1 MYWLLLAN
9 LFERHKVWQKFQ
21 KLSLKTLHFFY
32 FIFFLRHSSKEATR
46 ERNSSSAR
54 TLPHP
59 HSSLPTVHSSM
70 QTNNKA
76 TKRKSKEQSNAKMKK
91 KGRKR
96 KALFVVKLFQFLM
109 SDDQHVDV
117 VSWYKDSSFVIWDRD
132 LFEATVLPLLFSH
145 NKYASFERQVNFY
158 NFAKMSIHEEFPTT
172 QRIGKKDPI
181 KYKHRMFYKGASL
194 EQVQSIKRST
204 SPHQIQE
211 LQATIESV
219 NEQIA
224 LIIENKR
231 IVREKIAKARQVLL
245 TLPLPATATT
255 VNDTNEIPATTVND
269 TNDIVVEA
277 ATGNDEPAN
286 VAVRVAPEE
295 TNTQHRVPASGISF
309 EFEMQEPNGMSFFG
323 VPIDG
328 MALNS
333 VFDTTI

>member
-1 MYWLLLAN
+1 MPT
-9 LFERHKVWQKFQ
+9 V
-21 KLSLKTLHFFY
+21 LSLK
-32 FIFFLRHSSKEATR
+32 K
-46 ERNSSSAR
+46 
-54 TLPHP
+54 
-59 HSSLPTVHSSM
+59 
-70 QTNNKA
+70 TNNKA
-76 TKRKSKEQSNAKMKK
+76 TKRKNKELSTTKGMKIKETTKK
-91 KGRKR
+91 KKRFKKR

-109 SDDQHVDV
+109 SNDQHVDI
-117 VSWYKDSSFVIWDRD
+117 VSWYKDCFVVWDRD
-132 LFEATVLPLLFSH
+132 LFETNVLPLLFSH
-145 NKYASFERQVNFY
+145 NKYASFERQINFY
-158 NFAKMSIHEEFPTT
+158 NFAKMSIHEEFPTK
-172 QRIGKKDPI
+172 QRIGKKEPI

-194 EQVQSIKRST
+194 QQIQSIERST